1 VHRGLPTGTV
11 TFLFTDVEGS
21 TKLLHELGAEAYAG
35 ALAAH
40 RQVIRGACARHDGVE
55 VDTQGDA
62 FFVAFARAPAALA
75 AAAELTEA
83 LMLGPIRVRV
93 GLHTGMPLL
102 SDGGYVGVDVHRAAR
117 IAASGHGGQVLVSQE
132 TAALVD
138 SDLCDLGEHRFKDL
152 LAAERVYQLGSRD
165 FPPLRSL
172 GRTNLPVAAWPL
184 LGRERELG
192 EIRGL
197 VAGGVRLLTL
207 TGPGGSGKTR
217 LALQAAAE
225 LSDEF
230 RDGTFFVALA
240 PLRETHAVRSTV
252 AESVGLQADDDVAG
266 WLASRRVLLVLDNLE
281 HLEGVAA
288 VVAELLVG
296 EVVVLATSR
305 APLHLIA
312 ERELPVEPLLDAAAA
327 ELFVSRAAA
336 GGRQIAVD
344 ETVTAVC
351 RRLDNLPLAIEL
363 AAARVK
369 LLSPAALLQRLAEAF
384 PLLGSGA
391 IDLPERQRTLRA
403 TIEWSYDLLDFD
415 AQAAFRRLS
424 VFRGSFTLDAAEAI
438 TGAEL
443 DQLAALLDHSL
454 LKALGDDRFF
464 LLETLREYARERLD
478 EIDETAEYAL
488 RHARWYLERLQAD
501 YSDRHG
507 PRRAEV
513 LDWYGAEADNLRAML
528 DRLSDAAPVE
538 AAHAGY
544 LLHFFWTSR
553 GAWVEE
559 HEQLRGLVAGDGLP
573 HQSRAKLLVRLSDV
587 EMHLGRVEAAGATA
601 REALALAEP
610 GTEAHWLA
618 VEELGFHALHRG
630 DTEDAVRLGRKALEA
645 AEGLDDAS
653 RVWAIG
659 LLASILIGVNR
670 AEEAR
675 SVLERCVHEAR
686 RSRLASVEI
695 VALADLGGLDL
706 LEHDYES
713 ARAAYAAALTQLRSR
728 GDKYYESE
736 TLRGLGLA
744 SLGMGQRREARVAF
758 AEMLE
763 LALAATRTHSLYV
776 AGALSGIA
784 LAADPAAA
792 DRAARLRGAV
802 AQLSTDADVVMNA
815 YSRAD
820 DELERHFER
829 RLMVVLGEETW
840 EREKAAGSTMTL
852 EQAIT
857 LAQSLAGDSARAFVA
872 NSS

>member
-1 VHRGLPTGTV
+1 VQRELPTGTV

-21 TKLLHELGAEAYAG
+21 TQLLHELGAEAYAE

-40 RQVIRGACARHDGVE
+40 RRIIRGACALHGGVE

-62 FFVAFARAPAALA
+62 FFVAFATAPAALA

-83 LMLGPIRVRV
+83 LTSGPVCVRA
-93 GLHTGMPLL
+93 GLHTGTPLL
-102 SDGGYVGVDVHRAAR
+102 SDEGYVGVDVHRAAR
-117 IAASGHGGQVLVSQE
+117 IAASGHGGQVLASQA
-132 TAALVD
+132 TASLVD
-138 SDLCDLGEHRFKDL
+138 GDLRDLGEHRFKDL

-184 LGRERELG
+184 LGRERELA

-230 RDGTFFVALA
+230 RDGTFFVPLA
-240 PLRETHAVRSTV
+240 PLREIQAVRSTV

-266 WLASRRVLLVLDNLE
+266 WLAPRRVLLVLDNLE
-281 HLEGVAA
+281 HLGGVAS

-312 ERELPVEPLLDAAAA
+312 ERELPVESLPDDAAA

-369 LLSPAALLQRLAEAF
+369 LLSPAALLERLAEAL

-403 TIEWSYDLLDFD
+403 TIEWSYDLLDSD
-415 AQAAFRRLS
+415 TQASFRRLS
-424 VFRGSFTLDAAEAI
+424 VFRGSFGLDAAEAI

-454 LKALGDDRFF
+454 LKALGDERFF

-478 EIDETAEYAL
+478 EARETPAYAL
-488 RHARWYLERLQAD
+488 RHARWYLERLQANF
-501 YSDRHG
+501 SDRHG

-513 LDWYGAEADNLRAML
+513 LAWYEAEADNLRAML
-528 DRLSDAAPVE
+528 DRLDGAAAIE

-544 LLHFFWTSR
+544 LLHAFWITQ
-553 GAWVEE
+553 GAYTEE
-559 HEQLRGLVAGDGLP
+559 HERLRRLLARGGLP
-573 HQSRAKLLVRLSDV
+573 DQSRAALLVRLSDV
-587 EMHLGRVEAAGATA
+587 EMKLGLVEAAGATA

-610 GTEAHWLA
+610 GTEPHWLA

-630 DTEDAVRLGRKALEA
+630 DMKDAVRLGGQALEE
-645 AEGLDDAS
+645 AEGLDDGA

-659 LLASILIGVNR
+659 LLASILIGAKR
-670 AEEAR
+670 TGEAR

-686 RSRLASVEI
+686 RSGFASVET
-695 VALADLGGLDL
+695 VALADLGWLDL

-713 ARAAYAAALTQLRSR
+713 ARAAYAAALTQLRSLA
-728 GDKYYESE
+728 DKYYEHE

-744 SLGMGQRREARVAF
+744 SLGLGERGEARAAF

-763 LALAATRTHSLYV
+763 LALAATRTHSLHV

-802 AQLSTDADVVMNA
+802 AQLSSDADVVMNA

-829 RLMVVLGEETW
+829 HLVVVLGEEAWAQETT
-840 EREKAAGSTMTL
+840 AGSTMTL

-857 LAQSLAGDSARAFVA
+857 LAQSLAGDSARAAAA
-872 NSS
+872 NS